1 MNEKLQQYLQKL
13 EAEDNFSGVVRITQ
27 GSEERF
33 AAAYGYASRVWK
45 VRNTLAT
52 RFDTA
57 SMTKL
62 FTAVSTLQLID
73 QNLLTFDTPVV
84 DFLGL
89 HDTAI
94 SPAVNVYHLLTHTS
108 GIGDDADEENGEV
121 YADLFKTKPNYSI
134 LETADFLP
142 QFVHKSPNFAPGQGC
157 RYCNCGYVLLGL
169 LIEKATGLSYRD
181 YVRQHIFAKVGMAD
195 SGFFRMDVVEENV
208 AEGCDPVRDEV
219 GQVVGW
225 RKNIY
230 SYPPIG
236 SPDGGAHVTAAD
248 LDRFLRDV
256 RAGKLL
262 SPEQTTAFLSPQVP
276 YRERDDWTMWYG
288 FGLWFYVDKA
298 DRVVCYQKEG
308 INAGVSGII
317 RYFPAQDVSVVL
329 LSNIEEGVWE
339 PIWEIHEMVMAG
351 WLGDGLPSRQ
361 NG

>member
-33 AAAYGYASRVWK
+33 AAAYGYASRAWK

-121 YADLFKTKPNYSI
+121 Y
-134 LETADFLP
+134 
-142 QFVHKSPNFAPGQGC
+142 
-157 RYCNCGYVLLGL
+157 
-169 LIEKATGLSYRD
+169 
-181 YVRQHIFAKVGMAD
+181 
-195 SGFFRMDVVEENV
+195 
-208 AEGCDPVRDEV
+208 
-219 GQVVGW
+219 
-225 RKNIY
+225 
-230 SYPPIG
+230 
-236 SPDGGAHVTAAD
+236 AD